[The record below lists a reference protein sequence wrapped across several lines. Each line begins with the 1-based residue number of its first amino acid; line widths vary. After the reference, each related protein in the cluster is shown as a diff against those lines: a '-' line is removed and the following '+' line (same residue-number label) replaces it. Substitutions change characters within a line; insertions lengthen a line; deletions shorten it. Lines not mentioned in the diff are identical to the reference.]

1 VSVSFP
7 LLPLLVFVA
16 EVCVVTLSTMRTIFI
31 ARGMKGLAPFIGF
44 FEIVIWLFA
53 IGQIMRNLNDPAC
66 YVAFAA
72 GFTLGN
78 FLGVMIEKRLGFGSV
93 LVRVITG
100 KDPAD
105 LTEGLRA
112 AGYGVTSLD
121 GQGATGPVKVVFTV
135 IKRKELGNVVG
146 IVKGFDPKAFYS
158 VDDLQSAA
166 SGVSPEPRGRAR
178 AVVPDVV
185 RLFTSA
191 D

>member
-1 VSVSFP
+1 
-7 LLPLLVFVA
+7 
-16 EVCVVTLSTMRTIFI
+16 
-31 ARGMKGLAPFIGF
+31 MKGLAPFIGF

-112 AGYGVTSLD
+112 AGYGVTSID

-166 SGVSPEPRGRAR
+166 AGVSPEPRGRAR
-178 AVVPDVV
+178 AVVPDAV